1 MSTVQLNSVLSA
13 SEVDARLRA
22 ALDELQAAQRSA
34 VLWFA
39 EILNRCL
46 YRDLGFSSIHAY
58 AAEALG
64 FSRAR
69 TFYFL
74 KLCRSLETLP
84 ALKTSVE
91 TGALPWT
98 KAVEIA
104 RVATPST
111 EGIWIAEAQRTGRRE
126 LARKVAGVKARVRD
140 TLRAD
145 AAQTGL
151 ALMEGADTSGLETNV
166 RTSRM
171 IETTVAE
178 TPVPV
183 TFDFTPEQYA
193 RYEALV
199 ERARKSGKRGS
210 REELLLAALEQLAG
224 HAESSRVSATRQ
236 HSGHAQ
242 SSRLDSGLE
251 LTEQHAP
258 TPERVHLSHP
268 RYQVVVTQ
276 CPDCGRAEAQ
286 TSRGPQPLGLPALHA
301 ILCDAR
307 VHRNGEKNRATIPPA
322 RRREVLARDGYQCRA
337 SGCESAHFLDVHHVI
352 PRERGGTNDPDNL
365 ITLCA
370 ACHRLVHERGLPL
383 RTVSK

>member
-22 ALDELQAAQRSA
+22 ALDELQAAQRNA

-39 EILNRCL
+39 EILNRHL
-46 YRDLGFSSIHAY
+46 YRELGYSSIHAY

-74 KLCRSLETLP
+74 KLCRSLESLP
-84 ALKTSVE
+84 ALKASVE
-91 TGALPWT
+91 SGALPWT
-98 KAVEIA
+98 KAVEVA
-104 RVATPST
+104 RVATPGT

-126 LARKVAGVKARVRD
+126 LARKVAGLKARVRV
-140 TLRAD
+140 TRQAD
-145 AAQTGL
+145 ATQTDL
-151 ALMEGADTSGLETNV
+151 ALAGSAGATASETDV
-166 RTSRM
+166 RTSALVEATM
-171 IETTVAE
+171 AE
-178 TPVPV
+178 TAVSV

-199 ERARKSGKRGS
+199 ERARKSGERGS

-224 HAESSRVSATRQ
+224 HAQSSRVSLTRQ
-236 HSGHAQ
+236 RSGHAR
-242 SSRLDSGLE
+242 SSRLDLKANAAE
-251 LTEQHAP
+251 LHAP

-276 CPDCGRAEAQ
+276 CPDCGRAEVQ
-286 TSRGPQPLGLPALHA
+286 TNRGAKPLGLPALQA
-301 ILCDAR
+301 VLCDAR
-307 VHRNGEKNRATIPPA
+307 VQHKGEKNRATIPPA
-322 RRREVLARDGYQCRA
+322 RRREALARDGYRCRA
-337 SGCESAHFLDVHHVI
+337 SGCGSAHFLDVHHMI

-365 ITLCA
+365 ITLCT
-370 ACHRLVHERGLPL
+370 ACHRLIHERGLPM
-383 RTVSK
+383 RMISI